1 MPVSANPVG
10 YHSVTAYITVK
21 DAAAAIAFSQ
31 AAFAA
36 TELFR
41 MEMGPG
47 VIGHA
52 EIKMGDSQVML
63 SDEFPDP
70 GVVSPQTLG
79 GSSSHLMIDCDDCD
93 ALFARAIAAG
103 AKALRPMENQFYGDR
118 SGQVADPFGHRWSLS
133 THIEDVSEA
142 EMKRRMAAM
151 VGGN

>member
-1 MPVSANPVG
+1 MPVSAIPVG

-21 DAAAAIAFSQ
+21 NAAAAIEFYK

-36 TELFR
+36 TEVFR

-52 EIKMGDSQVML
+52 EIKIGDSHVML
-63 SDEFPDP
+63 SDEFPDR

-79 GSSSHLMIDCDDCD
+79 GSTSHLMIYCDDCD
-93 ALFARAIAAG
+93 ALFARAVAAG
-103 AKALRPMENQFYGDR
+103 ATALRPMENQFYGDR
-118 SGQVADPFGHRWSLS
+118 SGQVTDLFGHRWSIS
-133 THIEDVSEA
+133 THIEDVNSE

-151 VGGN
+151 SGA